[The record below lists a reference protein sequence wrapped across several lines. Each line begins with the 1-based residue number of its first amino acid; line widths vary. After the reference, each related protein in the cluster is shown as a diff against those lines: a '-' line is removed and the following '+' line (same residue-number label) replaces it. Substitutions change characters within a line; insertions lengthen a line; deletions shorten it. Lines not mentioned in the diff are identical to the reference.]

1 MTASLTDLSF
11 ERLRR
16 LPQRDDVF
24 ELAVVRLPR
33 WVVPEDGAPYRPIV
47 SLARSRR
54 EGTLADGAVVPPADR
69 EQLNLVDAVAKLA
82 MHRTTGYRPRL
93 VEVRDASLVGELRTR
108 LAPLDVQVELAAKL
122 PLIDEVEADMTREF
136 TGDVPEK
143 GYLDGAGVT
152 LEQVR
157 AFADAALVFHA
168 GKLWWHVGDYDL
180 VCVEPPVPSREFT
193 CVSVLSGLDGELGLA
208 FFESPREHAD
218 YAADRSNSA
227 PLRRRARWSCTFDP
241 VYELPNS
248 DSDLWEQHALPVAS
262 AQAYPMLGCF
272 SPEAHP
278 RRADA
283 AQLVYVEGL
292 LRALAATTEAELDAG
307 RWQKTVPTHAGP
319 HEYSFTL
326 PSIVAP
332 SAARPRMPDPRATER
347 VLVDLHREMLKHGDP
362 SPEAMAQHLATLNAR
377 TERPAPVTAREQ
389 AEAKYYAALD
399 SQDRLRLKLARE
411 AIALWPDFADA
422 RALLAEDMPDPQRA
436 LALWRQA
443 LAAAERDLGPA
454 GLAQHEGHFWSVLET
469 RPWMR
474 ALMGVANAE
483 YDMEQDDA
491 AFGHWL
497 EMLRLD
503 PSDRLGV
510 RMVLIPRLLT
520 ARRDE
525 LAAELLERYAADPS
539 AILAFARA
547 LLVFRRNGP
556 GTVSD
561 AALAL
566 ATQANRHALKHLL
579 VEEPPDLDDAGHY
592 YSPGDEREAL
602 IIAEELFDAFEDSMG
617 TEAWLRAHRRDT
629 KKARKKPAGS
639 GGSKKKP

>member
-33 WVVPEDGAPYRPIV
+33 WVVPEDGPPYRPLV

-54 EGTLADGAVVPPADR
+54 EGTLADGAVVTPAER

-93 VEVRDASLVGELRTR
+93 VEVREAALVEPLRTR
-108 LAPLDVQVELAAKL
+108 LAPLDVQVKLAAKL

-143 GYLDGAGVT
+143 GYLDGAGVA
-152 LEQVR
+152 LEHVR
-157 AFADAALVFHA
+157 AFADAALAFHA
-168 GKLWWHVGDYDL
+168 SKLWWQVGDYDL
-180 VCVEPPVPSREFT
+180 VCVEPPVPSREFA

-241 VYELPNS
+241 VYELPNP
-248 DSDLWEQHALPVAS
+248 DSDLWEQHALPVAD

-272 SPEAHP
+272 SPDAYP
-278 RRADA
+278 KRADA
-283 AQLVYVEGL
+283 AQLVFVEGL
-292 LRALAATTEAELDAG
+292 LRALATTTEAELDAG

-319 HEYSFTL
+319 REYSFTL
-326 PSIVAP
+326 PSILAP
-332 SAARPRMPDPRATER
+332 SVARARMPDPRATER
-347 VLVDLHREMLKHGDP
+347 EVEARPDLK
-362 SPEAMAQHLATLNAR
+362 PEALAALVAEVRAQFASAT
-377 TERPAPVTAREQ
+377 PVTAREQ
-389 AEAKYYAALD
+389 AEAKYHAALD

-422 RALLAEDMPDPQRA
+422 WVLLAEDMPDPQRA

-443 LAAAERDLGPA
+443 LAAAERDLGPE
-454 GLAQHEGHFWSVLET
+454 GFTRHEGQFWSVLET
-469 RPWMR
+469 RPYMR

-491 AFGHWL
+491 AFGRWL

-525 LAAELLERYAADPS
+525 QAAELLERYVDDPS

-556 GTVSD
+556 GPVSD

-566 ATQANRHALKHLL
+566 ATRANRHALKHLL
-579 VEEPPDLDDAGHY
+579 AGEPPDLDDAGHHY
-592 YSPGDEREAL
+592 TPGDEREAL
-602 IIAEELFDAFEDSMG
+602 IIAEELFDAYEDSMG

-629 KKARKKPAGS
+629 KKARKKPAGP
-639 GGSKKKP
+639 GGSKKQKP